1 MNIGEKKIDR
11 PYRWGIVGGGRTSQ
25 VGYKHRLGA
34 LMDNTNFQ
42 LVASAFDVDPQRAKD
57 FGAALNMDVNR
68 CYPDYK
74 TMFAEEA
81 KREDGYKISDYEFL
95 STQRCQLFATLHAM
109 FTFHLHHSELWP
121 QLGVTFDAFVNA
133 LGIEKS
139 DWEAFLADEKA
150 YYEHLQDW
158 YTKRYE
164 RIRHPLQIEGIT
176 S

>member
-1 MNIGEKKIDR
+1 MAKVFRI
-11 PYRWGIVGGGRTSQ
+11 IVCRQLAQTATSFDFEALGRQ
-25 VGYKHRLGA
+25 Y
-34 LMDNTNFQ
+34 
-42 LVASAFDVDPQRAKD
+42 DVDLIYD
-57 FGAALNMDVNR
+57 NVYL
-68 CYPDYK
+68 
-74 TMFAEEA
+74 T
-81 KREDGYKISDYEFL
+81 EDGYKISDYEFL